1 MTNLRDE
8 GTSEP
13 FRLGDWTIEPELG
26 RISRGGEVV
35 QLRPRAMD
43 VLVCLAELEGRLASK
58 QHLID
63 SVWRTEFVSAN
74 ALTHVIAELR
84 THLGDN
90 PEEPSYIETIPRRGY
105 RVIAPVA
112 FPEAGRP
119 GPRLEVTQFKLVG
132 EDGEYALTEGEHLI
146 GRAPDAE
153 VRIDSS
159 EVSRRHALIVI
170 DGGTATID
178 DLGSKNGTFLR
189 GRRVCE
195 PTRLVD
201 ADEIRIGL
209 DLAQFRFV
217 VLDDRT
223 RTEQA
228 RRSRRD

>member
-1 MTNLRDE
+1 MAEPPKGAPR
-8 GTSEP
+8 EP
-13 FRLGDWTIEPELG
+13 FRLGDWTVEPELG
-26 RISRGGEVV
+26 RISREGEVV

-58 QHLID
+58 QHLMD
-63 SVWRTEFVSAN
+63 SVWRTEYVSAN

-84 THLGDN
+84 TRLGDD

-112 FPEAGRP
+112 FPEAGGSRP
-119 GPRLEVTQFKLVG
+119 RPEAPRFKLVAD
-132 EDGEYALTEGEHLI
+132 DGEYLLAEGEHLI
-146 GRAPDAE
+146 GRLPDAE

-159 EVSRRHALIVI
+159 EVSRRHARIVI
-170 DGGTATID
+170 DGDTATIE
-178 DLGSKNGTFLR
+178 DLDSKNGTFLR
-189 GRRVCE
+189 GRRLCE
-195 PTRLVD
+195 PARLAD

-209 DLAQFRFV
+209 DLARFRFV

-228 RRSRRD
+228 RRAQRD

>member
-1 MTNLRDE
+1 MAEPPSRAPR
-8 GTSEP
+8 EP
-13 FRLGDWTIEPELG
+13 FRLGDWTVEPELG
-26 RISRGGEVV
+26 RITREDEVV

-84 THLGDN
+84 TRLGDD
-90 PEEPSYIETIPRRGY
+90 PEQPSYIETIPRRGY
-105 RVIAPVA
+105 RVIAAVV
-112 FPEAGRP
+112 FPEPDRRRP
-119 GPRLEVTQFKLVG
+119 RPEAARFKLVA
-132 EDGEYALTEGEHLI
+132 DDVDYPLTEGGNLI
-146 GRAPDAE
+146 GRAPEAE

-159 EVSRRHALIVI
+159 EVSRRHARIVI
-170 DGGTATID
+170 DGDTATIE
-178 DLGSKNGTFLR
+178 DLDSKNGTFLR
-189 GRRVCE
+189 GRRLCE
-195 PTRLVD
+195 PARLSD

-209 DLAQFRFV
+209 DLARFRFV

-228 RRSRRD
+228 RRAQRD